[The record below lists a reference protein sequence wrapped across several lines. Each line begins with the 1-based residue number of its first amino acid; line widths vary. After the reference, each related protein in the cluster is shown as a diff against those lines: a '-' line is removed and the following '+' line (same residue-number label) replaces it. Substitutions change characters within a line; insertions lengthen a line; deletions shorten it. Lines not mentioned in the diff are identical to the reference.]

1 VEFEIAPMDPDEVA
15 SVAKAHIVMQAATYA
30 PYAHGD
36 FTAQLYDG
44 LEERIPDMLKADRV
58 MVAKNPWGNIVAVGM
73 AGEGPEW
80 WEESDDPSFVWPSV
94 TRYLKTLFTMPG
106 THGSGLGSAMLEAVL
121 PDGEAAYLWTMTENP
136 RAIRFYEKHGF
147 APDGYGRIAVG
158 FGNMQMIRMVRNP
171 HVGKLGVGVLVD
183 EAI

>member
-1 VEFEIAPMDPDEVA
+1 MEFEIAPMDPDEVA

-44 LEERIPDMLKADRV
+44 LESRIPYILQADRV
-58 MVAKNPWGNIVAVGM
+58 MVAKNRWGNIVAVGM
-73 AGEGPEW
+73 AGEGPEE
-80 WEESDDPSFVWPSV
+80 WEEAHDPSFVWPAV

-106 THGSGLGSAMLEAVL
+106 THGSGLGTAMLEAVL
-121 PDGEAAYLWTMTENP
+121 PEGEAAYLWTMTENP

-171 HVGKLGVGVLVD
+171 SQGQARGGSLGR
-183 EAI
+183 